1 MKPKDI
7 KEHLDKYI
15 VKQDDAKIALSIA
28 LYNHKLKINNPNLL
42 LPKSNL
48 LLKGET
54 GTGKTYMCT
63 KLASIYQN
71 IPFLIVNASEYT
83 KTGWSGK
90 DFTEV
95 IEDLYN
101 ASGKNI
107 ELTEQGI
114 IVLDEVDKLIG
125 KGSGEYS
132 EVDGHGRQQ
141 SLLTILEGSDV
152 KITDEWGV
160 SVNINTSNILF
171 IGIGAFKGLREIQE
185 TRSKKRRVGFAIKSE
200 TLDTESGITTED
212 LVQYG
217 YMPEFIG
224 RFQEIVE
231 LEDLTKADL
240 RNILLNTEDNELDR
254 YINYFEVAGKKVN
267 VHKMINKIVDKAL
280 KSKTGARGLRKA
292 LNDHFRK
299 DMFNVKK
306 GVM

>member
-1 MKPKDI
+1 MKPIDI
-7 KEHLDKYI
+7 KEYLDKYV
-15 VKQDDAKIALSIA
+15 VKQDEAKKALSVA

-63 KLASIYQN
+63 KLASIYPS

-90 DFTEV
+90 DFTEI

-101 ASGKNI
+101 VSGKNT

-114 IVLDEVDKLIG
+114 IVLDEIDKLIG

-132 EVDGHGRQQ
+132 EVDGFGRQQ
-141 SLLTILEGSDV
+141 SLLTILEGAEI
-152 KITDEWGV
+152 KISDEWGM
-160 SVNINTSNILF
+160 SVTIDTTNILF

-185 TRSKKRRVGFAIKSE
+185 KRSKKRKVGFAIKAE
-200 TLDTESGITTED
+200 ELDNNSAITTDD
-212 LVQYG
+212 LVEYG

-224 RFQEIVE
+224 RFQEVVE
-231 LEDLTKADL
+231 LEDLTKDDL
-240 RNILLNTEDNELDR
+240 KNILLNTEDNELKR
-254 YINYFEVAGKKVN
+254 YMNYFEAAGKKIEIYEVLDK
-267 VHKMINKIVDKAL
+267 VIEKAL

-292 LNDHFRK
+292 LNDHFRE
-299 DMFNVKK
+299 DMFSVKK